1 MWWIFAII
9 VIVIILFIVGYINRK
24 KVSEDLAALEI
35 PGELINISNGSTVH
49 AVLLGRGKYTMVML
63 SGMGTSS
70 PYADFHALAEKI
82 SQHCRV
88 IILEVPGYGFAPV
101 TDAPRTLENYEK
113 EISETFQHF
122 GINDNVI
129 LMPHSY
135 SGIFTYDYAKKH
147 PETVCALF
155 NDDASVWHQY
165 YLTEGSGIMG
175 FIISVEKFLIINYG
189 KIPFDKTIRKM
200 VVKENNISEEYLDTY
215 VTIMQSNVLNRNVM
229 EEEKNFKNWMKPY
242 LNTKY
247 DENLYVVNM
256 VVHYENDKTDN
267 LMKKQCGF
275 NWKEA
280 HEDLISNPAIQ
291 KTVEMYGAQH
301 YIHHTHVN
309 EMEELAVEL
318 IDSLEQR

>member
-1 MWWIFAII
+1 MWWIFAFI
-9 VIVIILFIVGYINRK
+9 VIVMILCIVAYINRK
-24 KVSEDLAALEI
+24 KVSADLAALEI
-35 PGELINISNGSTVH
+35 PGELINISNGSIVH
-49 AVLLGRGKYTMVML
+49 AASMGEGKYTMVML

-70 PYADFHALAEKI
+70 PYADFHVLAEKI

-113 EISETFQHF
+113 EISETLQHF
-122 GINDNVI
+122 GIKDNVI

-135 SGIFTYDYAKKH
+135 SGIFAYDYAKKH

-165 YLTEGSGIMG
+165 YLREGSGIMG
-175 FIISVEKFLIINYG
+175 FIISIEKFLIVNFG

-200 VVKENNISEEYLDTY
+200 VAQENNISEEYRDIY
-215 VTIMQSNVLNRNVM
+215 VTIMRNNVLNRNVR
-229 EEEKNFKNWMKPY
+229 EEEKNFKTWMKPY

-247 DENLYVVNM
+247 DEDLYVVNM

-280 HEDLISNPAIQ
+280 HEDLISNPEIQ
-291 KTVEMYGAQH
+291 KIVEMYGAEH